1 MVYNATRV
9 GRCGVATNE
18 TQQRSTFKQS
28 LTIRTLLL
36 TYTGIARG
44 SLSFRREQLPLDSH
58 HHTVH
63 LPVSDTKQAWNRPPQ
78 PHPRTAQ
85 MLLLTHPTTLIL
97 LLINLEPATSASA
110 TSSHRSKSAADSHR
124 RSLQT
129 VNQPSNRPPQPQP
142 RASTAQILPLTH
154 TTVVESFV
162 TIRGSGVS
170 ALTVH

>member
-1 MVYNATRV
+1 MVYNATGV
-9 GRCGVATNE
+9 GPCGVATNE

-28 LTIRTLLL
+28 LAIRTLLL

>member
-28 LTIRTLLL
+28 LAIRTLLL

-97 LLINLEPATSASA
+97 LLIIL
-110 TSSHRSKSAADSHR
+110 
-124 RSLQT
+124 
-129 VNQPSNRPPQPQP
+129 NRLPQPQP
-142 RASTAQILPLTH
+142 RAATAQNLLLTH
-154 TTVVESFV
+154 TAVVC
-162 TIRGSGVS
+162 RQ
-170 ALTVH
+170 

>member
-1 MVYNATRV
+1 MVYNATGV

-28 LTIRTLLL
+28 LAILTLLL
-36 TYTGIARG
+36 ARG